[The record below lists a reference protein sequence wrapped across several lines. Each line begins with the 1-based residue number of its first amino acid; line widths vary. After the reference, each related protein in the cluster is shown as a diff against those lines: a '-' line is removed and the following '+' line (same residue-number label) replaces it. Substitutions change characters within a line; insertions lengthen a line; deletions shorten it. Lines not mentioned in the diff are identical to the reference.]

1 MNVGTVFEIVA
12 GERGRVL
19 RLRTVNGGPVL
30 RV

>member
-1 MNVGTVFEIVA
+1 VNVGTVFVIVA

-30 RV
+30 